1 MASLISIGVTG
12 LTTSQTA
19 LTTTA
24 NNISDA
30 NTPGYSRQ
38 CLNLETLPE
47 QFTGNGYLGAGVK
60 VQSIERIV
68 EQFVITQLRS
78 TTSNFNE
85 SDVLLN
91 QYEQLDPLLAD
102 SSTDVAPAMQSLFDS
117 LQQASLDPT
126 SIAIRQVALSAAG
139 SFTQRFNAVYDQ
151 LQAQASVINDQL
163 ESVTG
168 QATSLAQSIAK
179 LNLDI
184 ADLQGSGAQPNE
196 LLDKRDELLRQLSE
210 LVSVKV
216 VDQGNGMVN
225 VFVGNG
231 QPLVVGTQSNT
242 LTTATSLSDP
252 SRIDVVFQSAAG
264 NQIVSDYLTG
274 GQIGGLLRFRDT
286 NLANALNVLGRIA
299 ITFADVMNT
308 QHQRGLDIEGNFG
321 NPLFTDINS
330 LALQSA
336 RVIPTSTNT
345 GTAGLGVTITDTS
358 LLTTSDYQLNITA
371 GGYSLLRLSDSSVV
385 ASGAAVP
392 ATITTADG
400 FQIDLSSGAYAV
412 GDRFTIQPTRLGA
425 RNIAVAIARPEELA
439 FAQPVST
446 AASLTNRGGGA
457 ISAGVTLAVSQAD
470 GVTLQPTFATANTL
484 SPPVRVEFNTP
495 PTTFNIVNA

>member
-1 MASLISIGVTG
+1 
-12 LTTSQTA
+12 
-19 LTTTA
+19 
-24 NNISDA
+24 
-30 NTPGYSRQ
+30 
-38 CLNLETLPE
+38 
-47 QFTGNGYLGAGVK
+47 
-60 VQSIERIV
+60 
-68 EQFVITQLRS
+68 
-78 TTSNFNE
+78 
-85 SDVLLN
+85 
-91 QYEQLDPLLAD
+91 
-102 SSTDVAPAMQSLFDS
+102 
-117 LQQASLDPT
+117 
-126 SIAIRQVALSAAG
+126 
-139 SFTQRFNAVYDQ
+139 
-151 LQAQASVINDQL
+151 
-163 ESVTG
+163 
-168 QATSLAQSIAK
+168 
-179 LNLDI
+179 
-184 ADLQGSGAQPNE
+184 
-196 LLDKRDELLRQLSE
+196 
-210 LVSVKV
+210 
-216 VDQGNGMVN
+216 
-225 VFVGNG
+225 
-231 QPLVVGTQSNT
+231 VGTQSNT

-252 SRIDVVFQSAAG
+252 SRIDIVFQSAAG
-264 NQIVSDYLTG
+264 NQIVSDFLTG

-299 ITFADVMNT
+299 ITFADVVNT
-308 QHQRGLDIEGNFG
+308 QHQRGLDLEGNFG

-358 LLTTSDYQLNITA
+358 QLTTSDYQLNITA

-385 ASGAAVP
+385 ASGAVVP

-425 RNIAVAIARPEELA
+425 RNIGVAIARPEELA

-457 ISAGVTLAVSQAD
+457 ISAGVTLAVYQAD

-495 PTTFNIVNA
+495 PTTFNIVNATTNAVITAGVAFTAGQDNTVTINDPVTGDAVYSFVLSGNPAAGDTFNISYNLNGSSDNRNALALTSLGLTDTIGGSLTFNEAYGQLVSAVGARTAELKIVRESADTLMTQAQATRDSISGVNLDEEAANLIRFEQAYNASAQVISIARSIFDTLLAAFR